1 MSFTSDVKKE
11 LTANFSTTG
20 ALLALVRMNGS
31 ISIFGKLTLS
41 ITTENAGTAKCIY
54 QMLLD
59 LFEIRA
65 EIHVHQ
71 KTTLSKNRVY
81 TIFIEDNVN
90 DLLDELSLADSLLL
104 DNGVPLFVK
113 NDPLI
118 QRDYLRGA
126 FLSSGSLH
134 NPEKGE
140 YQLSIANVYQEH
152 AEDLQEFFHNF
163 GLNAK
168 IIERKNRYILYLSK
182 AEEIM
187 DFLTL
192 IGAMQARL
200 KFEDAK
206 MIREMRGLANR
217 QSNFESANINKTVLA
232 AQEAIEAIRFLY
244 EKKEMVQLSPQL
256 TEIARLRFENPEAT
270 IKELGE
276 MLEPPLG
283 KSGVNHRLRKI
294 IEQANDLKNAQEE
307 K

>member
-11 LTANFSTTG
+11 LTSNFSTTG

-31 ISIFGKLTLS
+31 LGIFGKLTLS
-41 ITTENAGTAKCIY
+41 ITTENAGTAKYIY
-54 QMLLD
+54 QMLQD

-81 TIFIEDNVN
+81 TVFIDHQVDE
-90 DLLDELSLADSLLL
+90 LLDELSLADSLLL
-104 DNGVPLFVK
+104 DNGVPEFVK
-113 NDPLI
+113 NDLLI

-140 YQLSIANVYQEH
+140 YQLSLANVYQEH
-152 AEDLQEFFHNF
+152 AEDLQELFKNF
-163 GLNAK
+163 ELNAK

-217 QSNFESANINKTVLA
+217 QSNFESANIGKTVSA
-232 AQEAIEAIRFLY
+232 AQEAIDAIRFLY
-244 EKKEMVQLSPQL
+244 EKKEFVQLPPQL
-256 TEIARLRFENPEAT
+256 MEIARLRIENPEASY
-270 IKELGE
+270 KELGA
-276 MLEPPLG
+276 LLDPPLG

-294 IEQANDLKNAQEE
+294 IERSNDIKNTGIHL
-307 K
+307 